1 MNTGSFGN
9 VAPDGFSAIQ
19 EALTRRGMGDNMG
32 ALNTQSGAS
41 PTPSPLPVDPQ
52 APQGGSPDAGARSDV
67 ASMAPQGNPEAKMI
81 LGAMRERL
89 KAISTIEG
97 GVPPKTSNA

>member
-1 MNTGSFGN
+1 MADFGSLGN
-9 VAPDGFSAIQ
+9 VAPDGMQALQ

-41 PTPSPLPVDPQ
+41 PTPSPLPADPQ
-52 APQGGSPDAGARSDV
+52 AGSPDAGVRGDI